1 MNTNQASAEQA
12 PMTAELFSDTFRA
25 LSDAISRVVVGQEDV
40 VEEVVVALLARGH
53 VLIEGVPGLGKT
65 LLVRALSRALSC
77 QSKRIQ
83 FTPDLMP
90 SDVTG
95 GNIFDARDG
104 RFVFVPGPVFTQILL
119 ADEIN
124 RAPAKTQ
131 SALLEAMQERQVTI
145 DGAARPLP
153 APFITLA
160 TQNPVESQGTYALP
174 EAQLDRFLFKLVVR
188 HPAHD
193 TEVAILK
200 LHLAGL
206 DPADF
211 GRVGLSPV
219 ADAAT
224 VLAMQAFAETV
235 RIDDAVLDYVVRLVA
250 ATRTHRSVFL
260 GASPRASI
268 ALLNASRVRAA
279 AEGRD
284 FVVPDD
290 VKDHAPAVLRHR
302 VSLHPDAELEGVSAD
317 EIVESLL
324 RDVPVPRSAA

>member
-1 MNTNQASAEQA
+1 MNTIQASAAQA
-12 PMTAELFSDTFRA
+12 PMTAESFSDTFRA
-25 LSDAISRVVVGQEDV
+25 LTEAISSVVVGQEDV

-65 LLVRALSRALSC
+65 LLVRALSHALSC

-95 GNIFDARDG
+95 GNIFDAREG
-104 RFVFVPGPVFTQILL
+104 RFLFVEGPVFTQILL

-145 DGAARPLP
+145 DGVARALP

-188 HPAHD
+188 HPTHD

-206 DPADF
+206 DPSDF
-211 GRVGLSPV
+211 GRVGLAPV
-219 ADAAT
+219 ADTAT
-224 VLAMQAFAETV
+224 LLAMQAFAGTV
-235 RIDDAVLDYVVRLVA
+235 RIDDAILDYVVRLVA

-302 VSLHPDAELEGVSAD
+302 VSLHPDAELEGVSTD
-317 EIVESLL
+317 EVVESLL
-324 RDVPVPRSAA
+324 RDVSVPRSAA